1 MAIRKSDRYKKA
13 YRYSSFDSLD
23 KETKEETKAINVLKK
38 LTKNK
43 DLLTERENTTLVNAI
58 KLMQSISE
66 AKKELSY
73 ELKHKDAIEKR
84 KWDNTL
90 LDVKQKMIKK
100 NLSIYEKLELYAK
113 TTFHYCYSGLVRF
126 QSLESHYIDNV
137 LPTIT
142 DLMIKKDI
150 SFEEAFKILEN
161 SSYNAYRKNEVD
173 KALIE
178 FKDEIDALKN
188 KQKG

>member
-1 MAIRKSDRYKKA
+1 
-13 YRYSSFDSLD
+13 
-23 KETKEETKAINVLKK
+23 
-38 LTKNK
+38 
-43 DLLTERENTTLVNAI
+43 
-58 KLMQSISE
+58 
-66 AKKELSY
+66 
-73 ELKHKDAIEKR
+73 
-84 KWDNTL
+84 
-90 LDVKQKMIKK
+90 
-100 NLSIYEKLELYAK
+100 
-113 TTFHYCYSGLVRF
+113 VRF